1 MEENTNVPSPSSAPS
16 AAQGSNVDIKALNDK
31 IQKESAFV
39 DMVTM
44 EMDKVIIGQ
53 KHMTES
59 LLIGLLSN
67 GHILLEGVPGLAKT
81 LAINTLAKTVDA
93 KFNRV
98 QFTPDL
104 LPADVI
110 GTMIYNQKQEE
121 FSVKKGP
128 IFANFVL
135 ADEINRAPAKVQSAL
150 LEAMQERQIT
160 IGEKTFNLPEPFL
173 VLATQNPVEQEGTY
187 PLPEAQVDRF
197 MMKVIVDYPSIDEE
211 KEIINRAKTQN
222 DKKIKSV
229 VKAKT
234 ILEAQNLVNDIYI
247 DSKIS
252 EYVLNIVFATRD
264 PKKFHLSKLADLIS
278 FGASPRA
285 SINLVLASKAKAFIN
300 GRGYV
305 IPEDV
310 KYVAKDIL
318 RHRILLSYEA
328 EAEEITSEDIVDQL
342 LQEIPVP

>member
-1 MEENTNVPSPSSAPS
+1 MKKNEL
-16 AAQGSNVDIKALNDK
+16 DRLNSKIQQKSTFVESLRESISEVIVGQNELIDK
-31 IQKESAFV
+31 ILIS
-39 DMVTM
+39 
-44 EMDKVIIGQ
+44 II
-53 KHMTES
+53 
-59 LLIGLLSN
+59 SN

-81 LAINTLAKTVDA
+81 LTINTVANLINVEFK
-93 KFNRV
+93 RI
-98 QFTPDL
+98 QFTPDMLPSDL
-104 LPADVI
+104 L
-110 GTMIYNQKQEE
+110 GTLIYNQKTGE
-121 FSVKKGP
+121 FNTKKGP
-128 IFANFVL
+128 IFSNIIL
-135 ADEINRAPAKVQSAL
+135 ADEINRAPSKVQSAL
-150 LEAMQERQIT
+150 LESMQEKQVT
-160 IGEKTFNLPEPFL
+160 IGDDTFKLEKPFL
-173 VLATQNPVEQEGTY
+173 VLATQNPIEQEGTY
-187 PLPEAQVDRF
+187 QLPEAQVDRF

-211 KEIINRAKTQN
+211 KEIINKANTQN
-222 DKKIKSV
+222 DEKIKSV

-252 EYVLNIVFATRD
+252 EYILNIVFATRD
-264 PKKFHLSKLADLIS
+264 PKRFNLSKLADLIS

-285 SINLVLASKAKAFIN
+285 SINLVLASKAKSFID

-342 LQEIPVP
+342 LQEVPVP

>member
-1 MEENTNVPSPSSAPS
+1 MKKNEL
-16 AAQGSNVDIKALNDK
+16 DRLNSKIQQKSTFVESLRESISEVIVGQNELIDK
-31 IQKESAFV
+31 ILIS
-39 DMVTM
+39 
-44 EMDKVIIGQ
+44 II
-53 KHMTES
+53 
-59 LLIGLLSN
+59 SN

-81 LAINTLAKTVDA
+81 LTINTVANLINVEFK
-93 KFNRV
+93 RI
-98 QFTPDL
+98 QFTPDMLPSDL
-104 LPADVI
+104 L
-110 GTMIYNQKQEE
+110 GTLIYNQKTGE
-121 FSVKKGP
+121 FNTKKGP
-128 IFANFVL
+128 IFSNIIL
-135 ADEINRAPAKVQSAL
+135 ADEINRAPSKVQSAL
-150 LEAMQERQIT
+150 LESMQEKQVT
-160 IGEKTFNLPEPFL
+160 IGDDTFKLEKPFL
-173 VLATQNPVEQEGTY
+173 VLATQNPIEQEGTY

-211 KEIINRAKTQN
+211 KEIINKANTQN

-252 EYVLNIVFATRD
+252 EYILNIVFATRD
-264 PKKFHLSKLADLIS
+264 PKRFNLSKLADLIS

-285 SINLVLASKAKAFIN
+285 SINLVLASKAKSFID

-342 LQEIPVP
+342 LQEVPVP

>member
-1 MEENTNVPSPSSAPS
+1 MKKNEL
-16 AAQGSNVDIKALNDK
+16 DRLNSKIQQKSTFVESLRESISEVIVGQNDLIDK
-31 IQKESAFV
+31 ILIS
-39 DMVTM
+39 
-44 EMDKVIIGQ
+44 II
-53 KHMTES
+53 
-59 LLIGLLSN
+59 SN

-81 LAINTLAKTVDA
+81 LTINTVANLINAEFK
-93 KFNRV
+93 RI
-98 QFTPDL
+98 QFTPDMLPSDL
-104 LPADVI
+104 L
-110 GTMIYNQKQEE
+110 GTLIYNQKTGE
-121 FSVKKGP
+121 FNTKKGP
-128 IFANFVL
+128 IFSNIIL
-135 ADEINRAPAKVQSAL
+135 ADEINRAPSKVQSAL
-150 LEAMQERQIT
+150 LESMQEKQVT
-160 IGEKTFNLPEPFL
+160 IGDDTFKLERPFL
-173 VLATQNPVEQEGTY
+173 VLATQNPIEQEGTY

-211 KEIINRAKTQN
+211 QEIINRASTQN

-252 EYVLNIVFATRD
+252 EYILNIVFATRD
-264 PKKFHLSKLADLIS
+264 PEQFNLSKLADLIS

-285 SINLVLASKAKAFIN
+285 SINLVLASKAKSFID

-342 LQEIPVP
+342 LQEVPVP